1 MEIAVQPILKF
12 HGVDIPSV
20 NVDLKKHFNRETE
33 QPELELEIMPKVFY
47 PEDSEN
53 EFTIIIDLKISSKD
67 HFNIAIVAFGSFEL
81 NKSTTDLDSKT
92 FINTNAPAIMFPY
105 VRSFLSTL
113 TSNLG
118 SGILPIILP
127 PHFFK
132 GELEEFK
139 AEPKSE

>member
-1 MEIAVQPILKF
+1 MEIKVQPILKF
-12 HGVDIPSV
+12 HGVDIPNV
-20 NVDLKKHFNRETE
+20 NVNLTRHFNNESD
-33 QPELELEIMPKVFY
+33 QPEVELEIMPKVFY
-47 PEDSEN
+47 PEGKQN

-67 HFNIAIVAFGSFEL
+67 YFNIAIVAFGSFEL
-81 NKSTTDLDSKT
+81 NKPTNDLESKT

-118 SGILPIILP
+118 SGIIPIILP

-132 GELEEFK
+132 GDLEEFK
-139 AEPKSE
+139 AETKS